1 MRRFLIKISYTV
13 LPLWLLFFSAGV
25 AYKYY
30 IRPNQTGDLGR
41 LGKLPFGHEYQRALN
56 RNLLKKCWV
65 EDFNGKLTKGY
76 KVITIGD
83 SFSQQGKAGYQ
94 NYLGDMLKDKVLN
107 IRPAEGVT
115 PEQLALSLLRT
126 DCLKKMSPQVVVV
139 ETVERNL
146 VKSLLALDFS
156 ERPSIAS
163 VRKHIYKKKHTAVR
177 ESANNLYETVYWLR
191 LCLGIDD
198 PVKKMELDKDLF
210 SLSGDELYFYYAD
223 LERTS
228 MEKKEKERVCAA
240 LDSLRQ
246 EFRQQGIHFIYMVAA
261 DKYHVYEPFIE
272 DNIYPA
278 CTQLDFLSE
287 MPGQDDVVN
296 TLNVLRPLVRQGVKD
311 VYMANDSHWSY
322 IASETVAGEIITRF
336 QAAGIAGRLKE
347 NTESEKQGEKWEDR
361 KIPGKTSPE
370 AF

>member
-30 IRPNQTGDLGR
+30 IRPNQSGDLGR
-41 LGKLPFGHEYQRALN
+41 LGKLSFGHEYQQVLD

-65 EDFNGKLTKGY
+65 EDFNGKLTKRY

-94 NYLGDMLKDKVLN
+94 NYLGDILKDKVLN
-107 IRPAEGVT
+107 IRPAERVT
-115 PEQLALSLLRT
+115 PEQLALSLLRSGY
-126 DCLKKMSPQVVVV
+126 LKKMLPQVVVV
-139 ETVERNL
+139 ETVERHLVGNL
-146 VKSLLALDFS
+146 LTLDFS
-156 ERPSIAS
+156 LYPSAAS
-163 VRKHIYKKKHTAVR
+163 VRRQIYREKHTAVQGT
-177 ESANNLYETVYWLR
+177 ADNLYETVYWLR

-198 PVKKMELDKDLF
+198 PVKKIKLDKDLF

-228 MEKKEKERVCAA
+228 MEKQEKERVCAA

-246 EFRQQGIHFIYMVAA
+246 EFRQQGIHFIYTIAA

-272 DNIYPA
+272 DSIYPA
-278 CTQLDFLSE
+278 CTQLDFLPE
-287 MPGQDDVVN
+287 TPGLDYVVN

-322 IASETVAGEIITRF
+322 IASEAVAGEIVTRL
-336 QAAGIAGRLKE
+336 QDAGITGRLNE
-347 NTESEKQGEKWEDR
+347 NTESEKQGEK
-361 KIPGKTSPE
+361 
-370 AF
+370 